1 MTNRQIML
9 NALKKY
15 TFPVLMAQGFTGKYP
30 NFRRKLD
37 NCIELISF
45 FTNKWGGSFTI
56 EVSAV
61 FPNSENKN
69 YTLYN
74 GVTEET
80 FGVEATNRQY
90 RLPGMFDGWFYY
102 RDIYC
107 KRSLFLGKIYYDV
120 PEKESEDFIP
130 SKGYRLVQKFNEDT
144 AAQICKEIN
153 KQFEKANKWLTDFER
168 AESRKINERFSQK
181 KTYSHRRL

>member
-9 NALKKY
+9 SALKKY
-15 TFPVLMAQGFTGKYP
+15 TFPIFAEKGFTGKYP

-45 FTNKWGGSFTI
+45 QTNKWGGSFVI

-61 FPNSENKN
+61 FPDSENKN
-69 YTLYN
+69 YTLYD

-80 FGVEATNRQY
+80 ISVEATNRRY

-102 RDIYC
+102 RDVYC
-107 KRSLFLGKIYYDV
+107 KRTLFFGKEYCDI
-120 PEKESEDFIP
+120 PEKEAADFIP
-130 SKGYRLVQKFNEDT
+130 AAGYKLVQKFDHD
-144 AAQICKEIN
+144 AAIQICKEIN
-153 KQFEKANKWLTDFER
+153 SQLDIARNWLEKFEKENNR
-168 AESRKINERFSQK
+168 
-181 KTYSHRRL
+181 